1 MSHVRTQIRDA
12 VVALLPGTVLP
23 SRVYPTDSL
32 PCTLV
37 YTNAESDEQGAFGAI
52 DRRLEVVV
60 ECIAQ
65 ATEDD
70 IDTDLDAMFA
80 AVEVA
85 LSATSLGGL
94 IREIALAGIDVTLS
108 AEGAAPIGR
117 GRMTFA
123 ALYRTSYGDPTT
135 SI

>member
-60 ECIAQ
+60 E
-65 ATEDD
+65 
-70 IDTDLDAMFA
+70 
-80 AVEVA
+80 VA